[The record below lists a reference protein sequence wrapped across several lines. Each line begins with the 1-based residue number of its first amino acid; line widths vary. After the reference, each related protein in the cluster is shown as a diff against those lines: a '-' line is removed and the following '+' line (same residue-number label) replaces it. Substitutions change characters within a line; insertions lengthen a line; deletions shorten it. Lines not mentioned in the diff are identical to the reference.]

1 MSFANPA
8 MRSMRLIF
16 NLGFDR
22 LWFALAV
29 IACLFLAS
37 WMSDLLLQWF
47 ATVPVQPIEGV
58 AAY

>member
-1 MSFANPA
+1 MSFYNPA
-8 MRSMRLIF
+8 MRGMRLIV

-22 LWFALAV
+22 VWFALAV

-47 ATVPVQPIEGV
+47 AAGQAQPVRGAP
-58 AAY
+58 AL